1 MVLYFF
7 YLQERKDK
15 QWEMTKICRK
25 HKPNMRTKFEQ
36 SSMTAEKGSVRHFFW
51 GGGGGGGGWVG
62 LSPKPPPPP
71 PPPPPPRGV
80 GGLERQRRRRLRKRH
95 LQSKTSHAAFG
106 FKLYRSSFMSCN
118 SSNVGNIFHSW
129 ILTDCI
135 KVQEKKK
142 KVAVLRSDPP
152 ENVKLGIFASLGS
165 RAVTTR
171 KVKKSVMHVQS
182 FCIANLNLLLSS
194 CSRWRRRRRCFLSSL
209 IVIQFPYV
217 FSVIFK
223 ES

>member
-25 HKPNMRTKFEQ
+25 HKPNMRTKIWTIFDDSRE
-36 SSMTAEKGSVRHFFW
+36 GSVRHFFF
-51 GGGGGGGGWVG
+51 GGGGGG
-62 LSPKPPPPP
+62 
-71 PPPPPPRGV
+71 GV

-95 LQSKTSHAAFG
+95 LQSKTSHAASG

-194 CSRWRRRRRCFLSSL
+194 CSRWRRRRRRFLSSL

>member
-1 MVLYFF
+1 
-7 YLQERKDK
+7 
-15 QWEMTKICRK
+15 MTKICRK

-36 SSMTAEKGSVRHFFW
+36 SSMTAEKAPWDTFFL
-51 GGGGGGGGWVG
+51 GGGGEAGG
-62 LSPKPPPPP
+62 
-71 PPPPPPRGV
+71 GV

-95 LQSKTSHAAFG
+95 LQSKTSHAPSG

-165 RAVTTR
+165 REVTTR

-194 CSRWRRRRRCFLSSL
+194 SSRWRRRRRRCLSSL

>member
-1 MVLYFF
+1 MIRISSSAVILV
-7 YLQERKDK
+7 ERKWFSISFTCK
-15 QWEMTKICRK
+15 KGKINSEKWPRFVGNTSQIWEQNLNNLRWQPRRLRETL
-25 HKPNMRTKFEQ
+25 
-36 SSMTAEKGSVRHFFW
+36 FFW
-51 GGGGGGGGWVG
+51 GGGGGG
-62 LSPKPPPPP
+62 
-71 PPPPPPRGV
+71 GV

-194 CSRWRRRRRCFLSSL
+194 CSRWRRRRRRFLSSL

>member
-1 MVLYFF
+1 MIRISSSAVILV
-7 YLQERKDK
+7 ERKWFSISFTCK
-15 QWEMTKICRK
+15 KGKINSEKWPRFVGNTSQIWEQ
-25 HKPNMRTKFEQ
+25 KFEQ
-36 SSMTAEKGSVRHFFW
+36 SSMTAEKAPWDTFFL
-51 GGGGGGGGWVG
+51 GGGGG
-62 LSPKPPPPP
+62 
-71 PPPPPPRGV
+71 GV

-95 LQSKTSHAAFG
+95 LQSKASHAASG

-194 CSRWRRRRRCFLSSL
+194 CSRWRRRRRRFLSSL

>member
-1 MVLYFF
+1 MIRISSSAVILV
-7 YLQERKDK
+7 ERKWFSISFTCK
-15 QWEMTKICRK
+15 KGKINSEKWPRFVGNTSQIWEQNLNNLRWQPRK
-25 HKPNMRTKFEQ
+25 APWDT
-36 SSMTAEKGSVRHFFW
+36 FFW
-51 GGGGGGGGWVG
+51 GGGGGGG
-62 LSPKPPPPP
+62 
-71 PPPPPPRGV
+71 GV

-194 CSRWRRRRRCFLSSL
+194 CSRWRRRRRRFLSSL